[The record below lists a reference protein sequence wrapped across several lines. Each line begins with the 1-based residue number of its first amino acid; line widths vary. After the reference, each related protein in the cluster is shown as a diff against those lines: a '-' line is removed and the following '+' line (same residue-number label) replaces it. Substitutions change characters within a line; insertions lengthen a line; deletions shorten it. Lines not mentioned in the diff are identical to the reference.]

1 MTNPAIPD
9 SLKSCPVC
17 GGSRFTAR
25 PILWPELV
33 EAWEL
38 SPEEVAYTDLQQGLD
53 CQDCAANLRSM
64 TLAAAVLRQLG
75 RATLTFRELC
85 ARDEAWRGMKV
96 LELNP
101 AGHLANWLPALPHH
115 RLGSYPE
122 VDMQSLPFPADSWD
136 AVLHSDTLEHVPDP
150 DRALAECHRVL
161 KPGGW
166 MAFTIPIIHG
176 RLTRSC
182 AGRPPSYHGG
192 PGKPQEDFRVA
203 TEYGADFYAPLL
215 AAGFTKVELHSIV
228 FPASVAILAV
238 KSDGAATL
246 PPADPATLPP
256 PAPPENVSRL
266 AEQLQEL
273 QERHQKLTARLEQ
286 EKERAEKWKARSEKA
301 KNKPS
306 RQPWWRRL
314 LGG

>member
-1 MTNPAIPD
+1 MNNPPIPD
-9 SLKSCPVC
+9 SLKSCAVC
-17 GGSRFTAR
+17 GESRFTAR
-25 PILWPELV
+25 PVLWPELV

-53 CQDCAANLRSM
+53 CAACGANLRSM
-64 TLAAAVLRQLG
+64 TLASVILRRLG
-75 RATLTFRELC
+75 RTVTFRELC
-85 ARDEAWRGMKV
+85 AHDGEWRGLKV

-101 AGHLANWLPALPHH
+101 AGHLAGWLPALPHH

-122 VDMQSLPFPADSWD
+122 VDMRALPFAADSWD
-136 AVLHSDTLEHVPDP
+136 VILHSDTLEHVPDP
-150 DRALAECHRVL
+150 ERALAECHRVL

-203 TEYGADFYAPLL
+203 TEYGADFYVSLM
-215 AAGFTKVELHSIV
+215 AAGFTGVELHSIV
-228 FPASVAILAV
+228 FPASLAVLAV
-238 KSDGAATL
+238 KSDGVATA
-246 PPADPATLPP
+246 PPAAPDSLPT

-273 QERHQKLTARLEQ
+273 QKKHEKLLARLEQ
-286 EKERAEKWKARSEKA
+286 EKERSEKWKAKSGQVKTR
-301 KNKPS
+301 PP
-306 RQPWWRRL
+306 RQPWWKRL
-314 LGG
+314 FRS